1 MSSYCG
7 CAVTLF
13 PQHKCVP
20 PPPPPHPVSTS
31 DERRKVSRGGKKA
44 NVPFCDST
52 CRVLFSPRERS
63 VATFPKPGN
72 GPVDDDSVRGRL
84 KGLKWLATDGKSL
97 PAGVERV
104 LVMDATDLQD
114 LPLSNDDPN
123 LPAGVD
129 VEEFWKADGRK
140 PSRILLRHVR
150 FAIVLRGAAILLNR
164 LSFLLPF
171 PPEHVCC
178 YRAIMPWRLRWQR
191 RQPR

>member
-1 MSSYCG
+1 
-7 CAVTLF
+7 
-13 PQHKCVP
+13 
-20 PPPPPHPVSTS
+20 
-31 DERRKVSRGGKKA
+31 
-44 NVPFCDST
+44 
-52 CRVLFSPRERS
+52 
-63 VATFPKPGN
+63 
-72 GPVDDDSVRGRL
+72 VDDDSVRGRL

-150 FAIVLRGAAILLNR
+150 FAIVLAWRYLPCSAV
-164 LSFLLPF
+164 LSCLLPF
-171 PPEHVCC
+171 PPERVCY